1 MATILLR
8 LTLYDPQVLAALED
22 LRGARKQ
29 SMFVLEALR
38 YYLDSE
44 DGRKTLAAM
53 VGRDAQGRCRQ
64 EPQSAHEEKPAVG
77 KPLSVGD
84 IFR

>member
-8 LTLYDPQVLAALED
+8 LTTYDPRVLDALEG
-22 LRGARKQ
+22 LRRSRKQ

-38 YYLDSE
+38 HFLENDA
-44 DGRKTLAAM
+44 GRETLAAM
-53 VGRDAQGRCRQ
+53 AGNSAQHRCRQ
-64 EPQSAHEEKPAVG
+64 KPQQDQEEKLSAG
-77 KPLSVGD
+77 KSLSVGD

>member
-8 LTLYDPQVLAALED
+8 LTTYDSRVLAALED
-22 LRGARKQ
+22 LRRSRKQ

-38 YYLDSE
+38 HYLES
-44 DGRKTLAAM
+44 DGGREALAAM
-53 VGRDAQGRCRQ
+53 AGNSAQDRCRNK
-64 EPQSAHEEKPAVG
+64 PQQDQEEKLSAG
-77 KPLSVGD
+77 KSLSVGD

>member
-8 LTLYDPQVLAALED
+8 LTSYDPRVLAALES
-22 LRGARKQ
+22 LRRSRKQ

-38 YYLDSE
+38 HYLECDA
-44 DGRKTLAAM
+44 GRETLAAM
-53 VGRDAQGRCRQ
+53 AGKGEQKKDRKQPRV
-64 EPQSAHEEKPAVG
+64 PLEESPSVG
-77 KPLSVGD
+77 KSLSVDD